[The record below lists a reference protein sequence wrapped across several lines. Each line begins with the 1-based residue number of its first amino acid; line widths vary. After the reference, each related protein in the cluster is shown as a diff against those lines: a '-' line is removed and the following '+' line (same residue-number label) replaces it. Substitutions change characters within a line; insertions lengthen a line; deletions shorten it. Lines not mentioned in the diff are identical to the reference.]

1 MSAYSGFA
9 YAYDFL
15 MKDVD
20 YDIWAKNIDMIYKE
34 LNMKPKSVLE
44 LGCGTG
50 NITTR
55 LYKKGY
61 NMIGSDLSE
70 DMLMIAQEK
79 AYESNLMINFILQDM
94 RDINYRKKVDSV
106 ISICDGL
113 NYITTDEDLLKVF
126 KSVYNVLESGGIFI
140 FDISSYYKLKHILGT
155 NTFAESHE
163 KASYIWENYFNSESD
178 VLDFDLTVFIK
189 SNSQFNED
197 YDDEYD
203 DYEFENDDEEE
214 KVLLYERYFEQHTQK
229 AHKTEK
235 LKEIM
240 NDYFEIVE
248 LRDGDTFGELSERSQ
263 RALFICK
270 KKS

>member
-20 YDIWAKNIDMIYKE
+20 YEKWANNIDVIYKE
-34 LNMKPKSVLE
+34 LNIKPKSVLE

-50 NITTR
+50 NITTK
-55 LYKKGY
+55 LYRKGY

-94 RDINYRKKVDSV
+94 RCINYRRKVDSV

-113 NYITTDEDLLKVF
+113 NYITTDEDLIKVF
-126 KSVYNVLESGGIFI
+126 RSVHNVLESGGIFL
-140 FDISSYYKLKHILGT
+140 FDISTYYKLKHTLGT
-155 NTFAESHE
+155 NTFAESHD
-163 KASYIWENYFNSESD
+163 KASYIWENYFDDESD
-178 VLDFDLTVFIK
+178 ILDFDLTVFIK
-189 SNSQFNED
+189 SNTHLDED
-197 YDDEYD
+197 YDDDYD
-203 DYEFENDDEEE
+203 DEFEGEEE
-214 KVLLYERYFEQHTQK
+214 EVVLYERYFEQHTQK

-235 LKEIM
+235 LKELM

-248 LRDGDTFGELSERSQ
+248 LRDGDTFSELSETSQ

-270 KKS
+270 KRNL

>member
-20 YDIWAKNIDMIYKE
+20 YDLWADNIDKIYKE
-34 LNMKPKSVLE
+34 LNIKPKNILE

-55 LYKKGY
+55 LYRKGY

-79 AYESNLMINFILQDM
+79 AYEANLMINFILQDM
-94 RDINYRKKVDSV
+94 RDINYRQKVDSV

-113 NYITTDEDLLKVF
+113 NYITSDDDLLKVF
-126 KSVYNVLESGGIFI
+126 KSVHNVLEEDGIFL

-155 NTFAESHE
+155 NTFAESHDG
-163 KASYIWENYFNSESD
+163 ASYIWENYFDASRD
-178 VLDFDLTVFIK
+178 ILDFDLTVFIK
-189 SNSQFNED
+189 SDTQLDED
-197 YDDEYD
+197 YDEIDDDQEDE
-203 DYEFENDDEEE
+203 
-214 KVLLYERYFEQHTQK
+214 VILYERYFEQHRQK
-229 AHKTEK
+229 AHKKEK

-240 NDYFEIVE
+240 SDYFEIIE
-248 LRDGDTFGELSERSQ
+248 LRDGDTFSDITEKSQ

-270 KKS
+270 KKSF

>member
-20 YDIWAKNIDMIYKE
+20 YDKWAKDIDDIYKE
-34 LNMKPKSVLE
+34 LNIKPKSVLE

-50 NITTR
+50 NITTK

-94 RDINYRKKVDSV
+94 RSINYRKKVDSV

-113 NYITTDEDLLKVF
+113 NYITTDEDLVKVF
-126 KSVYNVLESGGIFI
+126 KSVHNVLETDGIFL
-140 FDISSYYKLKHILGT
+140 FDISTYFKLKNILGS
-155 NTFAESHE
+155 NTFAESHDG
-163 KASYIWENYFNSESD
+163 ASYIWENYFDEESEI
-178 VLDFDLTVFIK
+178 LDFDLTVFIK
-189 SNSQFNED
+189 SNTQLDED
-197 YDDEYD
+197 YDDDYD
-203 DYEFENDDEEE
+203 EDYGDEFDEDEL
-214 KVLLYERYFEQHTQK
+214 VLYERYFEEHKQK

-235 LKEIM
+235 LIELLK
-240 NDYFEIVE
+240 DYFEIIE
-248 LRDGDTFGELSERSQ
+248 LRDGDSFSELTDSSQ

-270 KKS
+270 KKKT

>member
-20 YDIWAKNIDMIYKE
+20 YDKWADNIDAIYKK
-34 LNMKPKSVLE
+34 LNIKPKNVLE

-55 LYKKGY
+55 LYRKGY
-61 NMIGSDLSE
+61 KMIGSDLSE

-94 RDINYRKKVDSV
+94 RDINYRKKVESV

-113 NYITTDEDLLKVF
+113 NYITTDEDIIKVF
-126 KSVYNVLESGGIFI
+126 KSVHNVLEEEGLFL
-140 FDISSYYKLKHILGT
+140 FDVSTYYKLKNTLGR
-155 NTFAESHE
+155 NTFAESHDG
-163 KASYIWENYFNSESD
+163 ASYIWENYFNDETD

-189 SNSQFNED
+189 SNTQLDED
-197 YDDEYD
+197 YDDDYD
-203 DYEFENDDEEE
+203 DEFEEEE
-214 KVLLYERYFEQHTQK
+214 VILYERYFEQHTQK
-229 AHKTEK
+229 AHKKEK
-235 LKEIM
+235 LIELMKE
-240 NDYFEIVE
+240 YFEILE
-248 LRDGDTFGELSERSQ
+248 IRDGDTFSELSDTSQ

-270 KKS
+270 KKNL